1 MSEISQKDIERIE
14 LLEII
19 ASSKTGFKMLSKKQL
34 EHLYQLISEKSYTND
49 VNTIKSK
56 KELLEQINNRIYDL
70 GEGRIIL

>member
-14 LLEII
+14 LLEIV
-19 ASSKTGFKMLSKKQL
+19 ASSKTGFKMLSKEQL
-34 EHLYQLISEKSYTND
+34 KHLYQLISEKAYTND